1 MNSLTN
7 LLVKLVIAI
16 VCASA
21 ANLLLPRRIP
31 GGIVGLILIGLA
43 GIWLGE
49 WAFLLMRREFGLNFS
64 FLYWHV
70 QDVLILPAI
79 VGCAIV
85 LYLVSGI
92 DPGLA
97 LSVN

>member
-1 MNSLTN
+1 VNSITT

-21 ANLLLPRRIP
+21 ANILVPRRIP
-31 GGIVGLILIGLA
+31 GGLAGLILIGLA

-49 WAFLLMRREFGLNFS
+49 WAFALMRREFGLNFS
-64 FLYWHV
+64 FLYWQV
-70 QDVLILPAI
+70 QQVLIIPAI

-85 LYLVSGI
+85 LYLVS
-92 DPGLA
+92 A
-97 LSVN
+97 LIQGWHFR